1 MCLKWLHSPPGPQ
14 SACKTVKLGF
24 FSEPLPCERLS
35 GCEDLRDGQ
44 PEERTTDGVK
54 PLACRGQFE
63 DKQKGKL
70 LSAWVVNIRSL
81 LTPSDRL
88 AGTFQGSRRVQ
99 RNVWLT
105 LQLARKKALDLAV
118 GGGLRGGSLGH
129 PSASPG
135 GQQPPKQT
143 QPEILWFF
151 SQQKGIPNPA
161 RVCDAQLGSLQCSL
175 LVWEGQ
181 PSTKGS
187 DPQLSLRLF
196 HHKANFKQQT
206 EVLTASKILPGLKIA
221 QRDLLT

>member
-1 MCLKWLHSPPGPQ
+1 MDACVWNDFTHRPAHRAPAKQLNWASSASLWPVNGFPGV
-14 SACKTVKLGF
+14 KTY
-24 FSEPLPCERLS
+24 EMAN
-35 GCEDLRDGQ
+35 
-44 PEERTTDGVK
+44 RTTNNDGVK

-63 DKQKGKL
+63 DKQKEKL
-70 LSAWVVNIRSL
+70 LSPWVVNIRSL
-81 LTPSDRL
+81 LTPSDGL

-105 LQLARKKALDLAV
+105 LQLARKKALVLAG

-135 GQQPPKQT
+135 GQQPPRQT

-175 LVWEGQ
+175 LVREGQ

-187 DPQLSLRLF
+187 DPCLSLRLF
-196 HHKANFKQQT
+196 HHKAN
-206 EVLTASKILPGLKIA
+206 LK
-221 QRDLLT
+221 